1 MRQPVL
7 MLMDYQEAICR
18 ADGAI
23 GRAGTGG
30 EVARRGVLEKAR
42 RVLAAFREHG
52 APVIH
57 VRVAFDANYHT
68 MTSASDRFQGI
79 RRAGLLQ
86 EDDPGTRICAEVAP
100 SDKEMVV
107 TKGCVNPFV
116 GTNLAEKLNAI
127 PYTELVLG
135 GIATNHVVES
145 AARFA
150 ADSGHRVIVLEDL
163 CASFT
168 RELHDFAVEKILP
181 SYALVT
187 TSTKYLGTWNE

>member
-1 MRQPVL
+1 VSQPVL

-18 ADGAI
+18 TDGAI
-23 GRAGTGG
+23 GRAGVGG
-30 EVARRGVLEKAR
+30 EVERRGVLEKAA
-42 RVLAAFREHG
+42 RVLAAFRAHG

-57 VRVAFDANYHT
+57 VRVAFDPEYHT
-68 MTSASDRFQGI
+68 MTSASDRFQGM

-86 EDDPGTRICAEVAP
+86 KHDPGTRICGEVAP
-100 SDKEMVV
+100 TEEEPVV

-127 PYTELVLG
+127 PHTDLVLG
-135 GIATNHVVES
+135 GVATNHVVES
-145 AARFA
+145 TARFA

-168 RELHDFAVEKILP
+168 RELHEFAVEQILP
-181 SYALVT
+181 SYARVT
-187 TSTKYLGTWNE
+187 SSGDYLGAWHE

>member
-1 MRQPVL
+1 MSQPVL
-7 MLMDYQEAICR
+7 ILMDYQEAICR
-18 ADGAI
+18 EDGAI

-30 EVARRGVLEKAR
+30 EVARRGVLEKAG
-42 RVLAAFREHG
+42 RVLSAFRAVD

-57 VRVAFDANYHT
+57 ARVAFDADYHT
-68 MTSASDRFQGI
+68 MTSASERFQDI

-86 EDDPGTRICAEVAP
+86 EHDPGSRICGEVAP
-100 SDKEMVV
+100 LDEELVV

-127 PYTELVLG
+127 PHTELVLG

-150 ADSGHRVIVLEDL
+150 ADSGHRVVVLEDL

-168 RELHDFAVEKILP
+168 RELHEFAVEKILP
-181 SYALVT
+181 SYARVT
-187 TSTKYLGTWNE
+187 TSVEYLEQWHE